1 MKNKLLHLFYS
12 GLFGALARLPFGALY
27 KVSDAMCWVLLHVW
41 HYRRRVVR
49 KNLLRVFPE
58 RSDAERR
65 ELEVAFYHHLCDIF
79 MESIKSL
86 HISDEELRQRIV
98 VRGTELVDE
107 YARQGYPVFMLL
119 GHYANWEWIPYTYSQ
134 FSEPIVCAYLYRPTR
149 DKASNDILLRIR
161 SRYNGVPIT
170 QKRAVRTILEM
181 KRAGKPFLVS
191 FASDQHPNSKV
202 MKHWTTFLG
211 QDSMYVTG
219 AEEIGRKV
227 DARYVFCDATKVSR
241 GHYRYTL
248 RPMEPV
254 EGEEFPYTIS
264 YLRMMEMMIH
274 RQPELWLWSHNRWN
288 ISREEYNARQA
299 ATSNPQYASN

>member
-1 MKNKLLHLFYS
+1 MKDKLLYLFYS
-12 GLFGALARLPFGALY
+12 SLLGSLARLPFSALY

-49 KNLLRVFPE
+49 KNLLRVFPDRTE
-58 RSDAERR
+58 AERHD
-65 ELEVAFYHHLCDIF
+65 LEVAFYHHLCDIF

-86 HISDEELRQRIV
+86 HVSDEELSQRIEIH
-98 VRGTELVDE
+98 GTELVDE
-107 YARQGYPVFMLL
+107 YARQGHPVFVLL
-119 GHYANWEWIPYTYSQ
+119 GHYANWEWMPFMYSH
-134 FSEPIVCAYLYRPTR
+134 FSEPIVCSHIYHTTR
-149 DKASNDILLRIR
+149 DKASNDMIVRLRA
-161 SRYNGVPIT
+161 RYGGISIP

-181 KRAGKPFLVS
+181 KRSGKPFLVC

-202 MKHWTTFLG
+202 MKHWTIFLG

-227 DARYVFCDATKVSR
+227 DARYVFFDMMQTSR
-241 GHYRYTL
+241 GHYQIHL
-248 RPMEPV
+248 RPIEPV
-254 EGEEFPYTIS
+254 EGCEFPYIIS
-264 YLRMMEMMIH
+264 YLRMMETMIL

-299 ATSNPQYASN
+299 ATSNPQYAGD